1 MKIKLLCVSLIL
13 LLSLSITVHGMTLYY
28 DGEVHEYHDVITL
41 KINGS
46 PLFFDVPPVII
57 NDRTLVPSRGL
68 FEQLGA
74 TVEWKNNTRQVVIT
88 SEETEIILTVD
99 AAAAKVNGEVVM
111 MDMPAKIINDRT
123 MIPVRFVSEHL
134 GMKVGWDGITKTVT
148 VDQEFQFTITDVSY
162 HLKTNR
168 VTVTADKP
176 ITNAVDSVLDET
188 RILINFPDAKMQ
200 NSSGKII
207 AESNILKEI
216 RWSQYRNLPYI
227 GRLVVEMKEMLPYE
241 ITYSEDRCEMYLD
254 MIAEETPTPE
264 ITSTPSPKPTVSP
277 TPTPV
282 PTPKPTVQPP
292 VSATELQEE
301 AKELLVVIDP
311 GHGGVD
317 VGAVGKNNHTET
329 YEKDINLAIALKAN
343 AYLQAAGA
351 NTYMTRKTDVAVD
364 LYERPEIANG
374 MDTALFLSV
383 HNNSFIN
390 SSAHGTTVLYYPDG
404 EPDSETPMTSQR
416 FANLLQEE
424 LIAALGRY
432 DRGITDGAEMVVIRE
447 TSAPAVITEIAFIS
461 NPVELELLKSEEF
474 QDKAAQALC
483 RAVIRALNEMTS

>member
-1 MKIKLLCVSLIL
+1 MKIKLLCVCLIL

-134 GMKVGWDGITKTVT
+134 GMKVGWDGSTKTVT
-148 VDQEFQFTITDVSY
+148 VDQDFQFTITDVSY

-176 ITNAVDSVLDET
+176 IINAADSVLDET
-188 RILINFPDAKMQ
+188 RIVINFQDAKLQ
-200 NSSGKII
+200 NTSGKIT

-227 GRLVVEMKEMLPYE
+227 GRLVVEMEEMLPYE
-241 ITYSEDRCEMYLD
+241 ITYSEDRCQLYLD
-254 MIAEETPTPE
+254 ITVEEEPTPE
-264 ITSTPSPKPTVSP
+264 TTPMPSPKPTVSP
-277 TPTPV
+277 TPTP
-282 PTPKPTVQPP
+282 KPTIRPT
-292 VSATELQEE
+292 VSATELTAE

-311 GHGGVD
+311 GHGGSD
-317 VGAVGKNNHTET
+317 VGAVGRGDGTET

-343 AYLQAAGA
+343 AYLQAAGG

-364 LYERPEIANG
+364 LFERPEIANG

-447 TSAPAVITEIAFIS
+447 TTAPAVITEIAFIS
-461 NPVELELLKSEEF
+461 NPEELELLKSEEF